1 MDQGLPRPPPGQSRR
16 RPPHPPRPHHRNR
29 HRVLALPPRPPTAPT
44 TSPEADYLTPDPTTR
59 TPLSPLRLALRA
71 HLRDDNGDHA
81 RHRYDKIQ
89 QLQTRRQK
97 GPLQRAA
104 PGPPQVAVLIS
115 LVDLI
120 ERVSVLG
127 LVDIPVA
134 VGRA

>member
-89 QLQTRRQK
+89 QHNNTTAGGATSTWADSSERRNTT
-97 GPLQRAA
+97 
-104 PGPPQVAVLIS
+104 LIWR
-115 LVDLI
+115 L
-120 ERVSVLG
+120 
-127 LVDIPVA
+127 
-134 VGRA
+134 